1 MLILMLMLKR
11 QIHANLISIS
21 SAKVASGV
29 HSLFVSSAACSLKV
43 PVLIQN
49 LKEPNFNFE
58 TSLMSNLS
66 NVHSK
71 CFASTLT
78 S

>member
-1 MLILMLMLKR
+1 MLTLLASARLK
-11 QIHANLISIS
+11 LP
-21 SAKVASGV
+21 VACT
-29 HSLFVSSAACSLKV
+29 LCSLKV

-71 CFASTLT
+71 CFACHC
-78 S
+78 